1 MLLHS
6 PLGKLDT
13 QPGEVGKVNFLTYR
27 GKQEARRPEQALLT
41 LLKTL
46 LKTPHDT
53 EDKRLEPADLYYEGT
68 EKDAHS
74 VFYVV
79 Q

>member
-6 PLGKLDT
+6 PLGKLDA

-27 GKQEARRPEQALLT
+27 GKQEARRPEQALL
-41 LLKTL
+41 TL